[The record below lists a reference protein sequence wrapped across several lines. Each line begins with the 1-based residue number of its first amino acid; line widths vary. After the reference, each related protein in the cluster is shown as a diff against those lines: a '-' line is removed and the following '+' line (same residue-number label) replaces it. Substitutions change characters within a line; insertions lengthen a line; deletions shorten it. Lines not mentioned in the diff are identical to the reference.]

1 MALSIS
7 SVCRNITPSAT
18 LRLNALAAEKRK
30 QGQDI
35 ISLAAGEPDFPTP
48 AHISP
53 AGKAAI
59 DAGRTVYTATA
70 GIPELRAAVARHYQ
84 EQGVNYQT
92 AQVIVTTGAKQA
104 LIGALYALLDPG
116 DEVLLPAPCWLSYPE
131 MIRMAGGVPVVIH
144 TTAAQGYIPDAAQ
157 IEAAVSD
164 RTKALILNLSLL
176 YIS

>member
-48 AHISP
+48 AHISQ

-104 LIGALYALLDPG
+104 ASRSSSIQRPLRDI
-116 DEVLLPAPCWLSYPE
+116 S
-131 MIRMAGGVPVVIH
+131 RMPLR
-144 TTAAQGYIPDAAQ
+144 
-157 IEAAVSD
+157 SRRLC
-164 RTKALILNLSLL
+164 RTGRRH
-176 YIS
+176 